1 MADSGNLLT
10 GINIFPSESVF
21 KTHQSELTDGD
32 ISIVPVDCESLRGKS
47 AYQAAVERGYE
58 GTEAEWL
65 STLKGDKGDVGPIG
79 PQGLSAYEVAVN
91 NGFEGSETQWLESIR
106 NTDLANVKKRVITL
120 IDDAISVTSTD
131 NTLSYQIELESNA
144 VYLIV
149 YRMNGCIY
157 QNYFTPISIPESG
170 SERYFIS
177 FFFNTSN
184 YNTCR
189 MDVYKNKIILNP
201 IWAYNGFKL
210 AEITH
215 WWLLRIENDVY
226 SDGTEVVTKAEVES
240 VVQEALEGVEERLGA
255 I

>member
-1 MADSGNLLT
+1 MAGTDNRLS

-21 KTHQSELTDGD
+21 KAHQNELADGD

-47 AYQAAVERGYE
+47 AYQAAVERGFE

-65 STLKGDKGDVGPIG
+65 LALKGDKGDVGPIG
-79 PQGLSAYEVAVN
+79 PQGLSAYEVAVH
-91 NGFEGSETQWLESIR
+91 NGFDGSETQWLESIR
-106 NTDLANVKKRVITL
+106 NTELANVKKRVITL
-120 IDDAISVTSTD
+120 IDDSISVKSD
-131 NTLSYQIELESNA
+131 NDTVSYQIELENNA

-157 QNYFTPISIPESG
+157 QNYFTPISIPETG
-170 SERYFIS
+170 SERYFIN
-177 FFFNTSN
+177 FFYSTSY

-189 MDVYKNKIILNP
+189 MDVYKNKIVLNP
-201 IWAYNGFKL
+201 VWSYKGFTF

-215 WWLLRIENDVY
+215 LWLLRIENDVY
-226 SDGTEVVTKAEVES
+226 SDGTEVVTRTEVES
-240 VVQEALEGVEERLGA
+240 VVQESLEGVEQRLGA